1 MGDLEMAEHLLA
13 VTTVGNDDDAEK
25 LARALVESRVAACVN
40 IIGPARSFYQWKG
53 KLEDDRELVLLMKTR
68 TDRFSD
74 LEAVLHEVHPYEVPE
89 LIALPIDRG
98 SAAYLAWIDENT
110 G

>member
-1 MGDLEMAEHLLA
+1 MEDMEMAEHLLA

-25 LARALVESRVAACVN
+25 VARALVESRVAACVN
-40 IIGPARSFYQWKG
+40 IIGGARSFYHWKG

-68 TDRFSD
+68 ADRFSD

-98 SAAYLAWIDENT
+98 SAAYLIWIDENT
-110 G
+110 